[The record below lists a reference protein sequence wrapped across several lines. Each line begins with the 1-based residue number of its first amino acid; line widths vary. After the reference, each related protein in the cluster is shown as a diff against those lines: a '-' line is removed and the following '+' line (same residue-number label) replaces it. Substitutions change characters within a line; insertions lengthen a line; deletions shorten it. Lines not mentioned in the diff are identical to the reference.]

1 MCPLQILLSVA
12 SNILIV
18 KLNFPNPTGNA
29 QIAKAQR
36 SGGLQGR
43 HQQSHTSSVVF
54 TLQTKL
60 ATMTNSFKGPCSND
74 VGREKGGSAVSN
86 QIPFFPI
93 PVL

>member
-1 MCPLQILLSVA
+1 ME
-12 SNILIV
+12 
-18 KLNFPNPTGNA
+18 LNFGLPQ

-60 ATMTNSFKGPCSND
+60 ASMTNNFKEVCFLFAFIYSCTTM
-74 VGREKGGSAVSN
+74 R
-86 QIPFFPI
+86 IT
-93 PVL
+93 PVLP